1 MKSTKNKINN
11 TLILIVGI
19 LLFLLSYK
27 FDVQVNLFF
36 KNAKFPVIDTV
47 LSIATNFGVVILIIL
62 ITPSI
67 ILYKKNKKIVY
78 ALWASFTASII
89 LAFIIKI
96 IVLRQR
102 PIDTFTYP
110 FISIINYSFPSMHA
124 MAVFSLLPLLAKYLP
139 KQKFFWVIFA
149 FLTAF
154 SRIYFRFHFLS
165 DVIFGAFVGYFVS
178 IYVLELYEKKKLRK
192 SAG

>member
-27 FDVQVNLFF
+27 FDVQTNLFF
-36 KNAKFPVIDTV
+36 KNAKFPIIDSV
-47 LSIATNFGVVILIIL
+47 LGIATNFDVVILIML

-67 ILYKKNKKIVY
+67 ILYKKNKKNIY
-78 ALWASFTASII
+78 ALWASFIASII

-102 PIDTFTYP
+102 PTEVLTYP

-124 MAVFSLLPLLAKYLP
+124 MAVFSLLPLLVKCLP
-139 KQKFFWVIFA
+139 KHKFFWVIFA
-149 FLTAF
+149 FLVAF
-154 SRIYFRFHFLS
+154 SRVYFRFHFLS
-165 DVIFGAFVGYFVS
+165 DVIFGVFVGYFVGA
-178 IYVLELYEKKKLRK
+178 YVLELYENQSILL
-192 SAG
+192 